1 MDIDTVLLARPV
13 IRPAQER
20 QQTPSFTFPAR
31 PPPEIK
37 DIVDAPNATQAAAAA
52 RDSIW
57 SGTLPSTVQTRQMR
71 RSTLGGRQQRAHSFS
86 TVEDYNAAKER
97 ESGAFKVRIGNGR
110 PRSLH
115 RPRTV
120 DAASP
125 YTLQVSIPHY
135 RLGTPRFSAKG
146 TAILRSSAYTNASS
160 TEDLRS
166 SAFITSELD
175 RMFPVPPG
183 VEAQDFIASWNSDAR
198 PALDSRGRPSSP
210 TVQRS
215 MAPIQPGMYDML
227 TFPPGGIDPRVV
239 RYSATTGHVMAAT
252 PPRIIAHLTSPDF
265 LDYELLSDFF
275 LTYRAY
281 MTSDDLV
288 GYVITRLQWAI
299 YYGGDIGSIVRVR
312 TFVAIRH
319 WILNYFMDDF
329 VPSIEL
335 RRLFCDMLNALTEN
349 VKHRPDRAE
358 NDLKI
363 IGEVKKCWRRTS
375 ALYWDSPHFDGDGR
389 PDETLCPG
397 GYPGTR
403 EDGCDPATM
412 HLRESYNESVQS
424 QLAPLIQYSGTES
437 YEGSLMQEVRRAGH
451 GQLTAEEIWRAENE
465 PTSNDMLMHDQRISL
480 STDITVPAVG
490 YTFSPTDPT
499 STEPIPNPTT
509 SALHPAG
516 PPHLPGAPDLAGPR
530 SAALGAPDQTQ
541 LNHKHQRSDSY
552 SKGRT
557 GGPPHFQSNPPPLH
571 KNEPVMA
578 MPYAGSLVRGTLLP
592 PSQAFVVAIAPRTPS
607 EAIRHPHLRSA
618 RSYNPV
624 TGGRQKPEVP
634 SQPGMRRFLENM
646 RRAFSSRLLETSNA
660 SHLLEMDPVPKTSYF
675 EGNSNPEADIHP
687 ALRKKPPLR
696 VDLLGALVVETFNL
710 AVQDTYNDRRAAGY
724 QSGSSGEEDGDQPG
738 DFLQRNGQPNMP
750 PQVSNGSDSIVI
762 VDDTEPL
769 MPYVMSGGLAAGAS
783 MKHMS
788 QSQPQ
793 PLPAGSAQLIG
804 RGTTYSPPF
813 ERPDG
818 DNADD
823 PGESLATELVPIV
836 AEVELNN
843 VTRTELKESMT
854 NPGRRPPFRRP
865 GHSFRSNRTNSL
877 RRYASYQSGLN
888 RFPSEQNMI
897 LAEAQEHGS
906 NGLRNEGQDALGRSL
921 RRRPGG
927 NLREAE
933 HVASL
938 EYVPRPRSA
947 GSITITESGSLRNSA
962 QPGPYSTG
970 NPIGGRGLTHNTQTC
985 SLSAFGDSSSRQGPS
1000 LVKTHSSQPGLR
1012 PSFEVEVAKL
1022 AQIPDDADDDGG
1034 IEAALA
1040 KLEGKYEKRNSSS
1053 SLGQFS
1059 DEISSLSTL
1068 DEEQQAKDQSGRPS
1082 LKEAKDDG
1090 KMASSDIIKNDP
1102 GSPQQENVALP
1113 RGGPGVEKSGHQ
1125 SGRPRTGAQN
1135 LSDSDGSYSSIPILE
1150 RRLSDDSL
1158 SDRLS
1163 SPDRLGP
1170 SGPLPLFSNVRSDG
1184 QHDRESHPSIVYVDE
1199 TESVRE
1205 MREKS
1210 NPMPKDKI
1218 TDSFLLDE
1226 DEEFSDLSSELS
1238 DDELSQTEPTSLK
1251 SPTVPNQPEPILHP
1265 DLGLSDHPLR
1275 HPPSPPDD
1283 INQKLSTAA
1292 PALSEVQRKPPTPEL
1307 IPTNQQPSRSLGHN
1321 YRNSSAST
1329 IKAPENPIT
1338 KRFRSDSVHLPFIL
1352 AHDSKTLAQQFT
1364 LVEKDALNEVDWK
1377 ELVEL
1382 RWKHTPPT
1390 VLNWVD
1396 YLRSNEPKGLELV
1409 VARFNLVV
1417 KWTVSEILLT
1427 TSTQERA
1434 NTIIKYI
1441 HIAAHTRL
1449 LRNYATMY
1457 QLTIA
1462 LLGSDISQLSKTWA
1476 LVPKAD
1482 AKTLKDLEALV
1493 TPTRNFH
1500 NLRVEMESAALE
1512 EGCIPFIG
1520 VYTHDLIFNAQ
1531 RPALIPGASGG
1542 PQLVNF
1548 ERYRTT
1554 AGIVKDLLRLL
1565 EASAKYA
1572 FNPVEGV
1579 LEKCLWMA
1587 ALPDD
1592 EIRAMRK
1599 ERE

>member
-1 MDIDTVLLARPV
+1 M

-20 QQTPSFTFPAR
+20 QQTPSFIFPVKPQPNA
-31 PPPEIK
+31 K
-37 DIVDAPNATQAAAAA
+37 DTVDAPAVKQAAAAA
-52 RDSIW
+52 ARESVW

-71 RSTLGGRQQRAHSFS
+71 RSGQKSDVHAASMRGGRQQRAHSFS

-115 RPRTV
+115 RPRTI
-120 DAASP
+120 DAATP

-146 TAILRSSAYTNASS
+146 TAILRSSAYTNTSS
-160 TEDLRS
+160 TDDLRS
-166 SAFITSELD
+166 SAFVTSELD

-183 VEAQDFIASWNSDAR
+183 VQTHDFIASWNSDAR

-227 TFPPGGIDPRVV
+227 TFPPGAIDPRVV
-239 RYSATTGHVMAAT
+239 RYSATTGHVLAAT

-375 ALYWDSPHFDGDGR
+375 ALYWDSPHFEGDGR

-403 EDGCDPATM
+403 EDGCDPSTM
-412 HLRESYNESVQS
+412 HLRTSYEESVPS

-437 YEGSLMQEVRRAGH
+437 YDGSLMQEVRRAGH
-451 GQLTAEEIWRAENE
+451 GQLTAEEVWRAENMWA
-465 PTSNDMLMHDQRISL
+465 SNNRGTQDRTTSL
-480 STDITVPAVG
+480 STEITIPAVT
-490 YTFSPTDPT
+490 YTISPAGPT
-499 STEPIPNPTT
+499 STQPNQESAALALQSTDLSHIPD
-509 SALHPAG
+509 ALG
-516 PPHLPGAPDLAGPR
+516 LAGPS
-530 SAALGAPDQTQ
+530 SAPLGASDQTR
-541 LNHKHQRSDSY
+541 LNHKYQYGDSS
-552 SKGRT
+552 SKDHMDGA
-557 GGPPHFQSNPPPLH
+557 PHFQITAPTLS
-571 KNEPVMA
+571 KSEPVMA
-578 MPYAGSLVRGTLLP
+578 VPYAGSLVRGTVLP

-618 RSYNPV
+618 RSYNAANS
-624 TGGRQKPEVP
+624 GRQKPEGS

-646 RRAFSSRLLETSNA
+646 RRALTSRILETSGPNPA
-660 SHLLEMDPVPKTSYF
+660 TEMEPLPKASYF
-675 EGNSNPEADIHP
+675 DGNLNPEADIHP

-696 VDLLGALVVETFNL
+696 VDLLGALVVETFNM
-710 AVQDTYNDRRAAGY
+710 AVQDTYHDRRAAGHR
-724 QSGSSGEEDGDQPG
+724 SGGSGEEDAAHPG
-738 DFLQRNGQPNMP
+738 DIWQGNSRPNMHA
-750 PQVSNGSDSIVI
+750 QVSNGSDSIVI

-769 MPYVMSGGLAAGAS
+769 MPYVMSGGLAAKAS
-783 MKHMS
+783 MEHMS

-793 PLPAGSAQLIG
+793 PLPAGSAQHVG

-818 DNADD
+818 DDADK
-823 PGESLATELVPIV
+823 ESPATELVPIV
-836 AEVELNN
+836 AEVELNS
-843 VTRTELKESMT
+843 VTPSELKDSKA
-854 NPGRRPPFRRP
+854 NPERRPQFSRP
-865 GHSFRSNRTNSL
+865 GHSFRSNRTHSL
-877 RRYASYQSGLN
+877 RKYASYQSGLN
-888 RFPSEQNMI
+888 RLPSEQNFSVK
-897 LAEAQEHGS
+897 AQERGLHGS
-906 NGLRNEGQDALGRSL
+906 PNEVQDALGRSL

-927 NLREAE
+927 NLRGAE
-933 HVASL
+933 HVTSL
-938 EYVPRPRSA
+938 QRVPRPQSA
-947 GSITITESGSLRNSA
+947 GSITITDAGSVRSSA
-962 QPGPYSTG
+962 QLGPHITG
-970 NPIGGRGLTHNTQTC
+970 DPVGGRSLTRNTQAF
-985 SLSAFGDSSSRQGPS
+985 SLSAFGDGSSRQGPS

-1022 AQIPDDADDDGG
+1022 AQIPDDIDDDGG

-1040 KLEGKYEKRNSSS
+1040 KLEGKYEKRSSGS

-1068 DEEQQAKDQSGRPS
+1068 DEEMQGNDQSRRWSQEQIREG
-1082 LKEAKDDG
+1082 G
-1090 KMASSDIIKNDP
+1090 KLASREIVPNKS
-1102 GSPQQENVALP
+1102 GSIPHQTLNLP
-1113 RGGPGVEKSGHQ
+1113 RQHQGAEKSKGGDLGLPGTRGQHH
-1125 SGRPRTGAQN
+1125 SG
-1135 LSDSDGSYSSIPILE
+1135 SDGSYSSIPILE

-1163 SPDRLGP
+1163 SPDRLG
-1170 SGPLPLFSNVRSDG
+1170 SSAPLPLFSNVRSDG
-1184 QHDRESHPSIVYVDE
+1184 HDDRESHPSIVYVDE

-1205 MREKS
+1205 MRERS
-1210 NPMPKDKI
+1210 NPIQKEKI

-1238 DDELSQTEPTSLK
+1238 DDELSNTELTSLK
-1251 SPTVPNQPEPILHP
+1251 SPTTPTHPEPIQHP
-1265 DLGLSDHPLR
+1265 DLGLSNHPLR
-1275 HPPSPPDD
+1275 HPPSPPNNTDK
-1283 INQKLSTAA
+1283 KLSIIPPAA
-1292 PALSEVQRKPPTPEL
+1292 IEGPRQPPTPEL
-1307 IPTNQQPSRSLGHN
+1307 TPTNQHPGRSIDHN
-1321 YRNSSAST
+1321 YKTSNISI
-1329 IKAPENPIT
+1329 IKVPENPAAQ
-1338 KRFRSDSVHLPFIL
+1338 RFRSDSIHLPFIL
-1352 AHDSKTLAQQFT
+1352 AHDSRTLAQQFT

-1382 RWKHTPPT
+1382 RWKHTPPI

-1396 YLRSNEPKGLELV
+1396 YLRGNQPKGLELV

-1427 TSTQERA
+1427 TSIQERA
-1434 NTIIKYI
+1434 NTIVKFI

-1462 LLGSDISQLSKTWA
+1462 LLGSDISHLAKTWA
-1476 LVPKAD
+1476 LVPKGD
-1482 AKTLKDLEALV
+1482 MKTLKELESLV
-1493 TPTRNFH
+1493 SPTRNFN

-1531 RPALIPGASGG
+1531 RPALIPGSSGG

-1554 AGIVKDLLRLL
+1554 ASIVKDLLRLL
-1565 EASAKYA
+1565 EASAKYTFA
-1572 FNPVEGV
+1572 PVEGV